1 MLSSKDLKG
10 VLEEMNRLK
19 ESEKEAQEQVL
30 QMQNLIRKQRMV
42 ENFKHVC
49 AQKKWQ
55 TKLETLQKQ
64 LTQNAD
70 LWEQLAESQKR
81 ERVLKQE
88 LENLQT
94 QAQQQMRII
103 DRFKDEMSSISSNN
117 KKLTD
122 FFSENERKLK
132 TMEARL
138 KNVDTYDHVSIP
150 KVIRVVEQKQRRIE
164 ELERAQKHQFAS
176 IDKTLR
182 TIRSKVRLEQ
192 SKTSAE
198 TKYKDIAFQKIHELR
213 HITASASQVF
223 SLQSDRS

>member
-30 QMQNLIRKQRMV
+30 QMQNLILKQRMV

-70 LWEQLAESQKR
+70 LWEHLAESQKR

-88 LENLQT
+88 LLRSQN
-94 QAQQQMRII
+94 AI
-103 DRFKDEMSSISSNN
+103 
-117 KKLTD
+117 
-122 FFSENERKLK
+122 
-132 TMEARL
+132 
-138 KNVDTYDHVSIP
+138 
-150 KVIRVVEQKQRRIE
+150 
-164 ELERAQKHQFAS
+164 AS
-176 IDKTLR
+176 L
-182 TIRSKVRLEQ
+182 
-192 SKTSAE
+192 
-198 TKYKDIAFQKIHELR
+198 
-213 HITASASQVF
+213 
-223 SLQSDRS
+223 